1 MNNLIRSLLLVF
13 FLGGTLFCYKDEPRK
28 VIQGDT
34 DRATALEEKIN
45 ERTFLDIGQN
55 RIFRLKQ
62 SANDDRTL

>member
-1 MNNLIRSLLLVF
+1 MNNLIRLSLLVF

-28 VIQGDT
+28 VIKGDT
-34 DRATALEEKIN
+34 NRATALEEKVN
-45 ERTFLDIGQN
+45 GRTFWDIRQN